1 MSEEYTRRDYAEDKE
16 DSVQATSVSA
26 ATNEK
31 KVGLTTEPSATD
43 GKAPND
49 DHKEDNGGFD
59 ELGIPTGDF

>member
-1 MSEEYTRRDYAEDKE
+1 MSDEDYTRRDYAEDKE

-31 KVGLTTEPSATD
+31 KVGITTTPSPTD

-49 DHKEDNGGFD
+49 QHKEDNGGFD
-59 ELGIPTGDF
+59 SDGIPKGI

>member
-1 MSEEYTRRDYAEDKE
+1 MSEDYTRRDYAEDKE

-49 DHKEDNGGFD
+49 QHDEDEGMYD
-59 ELGIPTGDF
+59 EYGIPKGV